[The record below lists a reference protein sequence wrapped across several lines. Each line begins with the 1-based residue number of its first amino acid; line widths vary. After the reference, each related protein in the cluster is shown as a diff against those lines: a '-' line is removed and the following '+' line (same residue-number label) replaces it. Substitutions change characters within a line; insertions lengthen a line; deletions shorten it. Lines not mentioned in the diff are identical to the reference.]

1 MRSCALRSSSGA
13 PNSPNAAKAALP
25 FSGSALIRISR
36 SLVARGRAWNETAY
50 PPTTRYLTWW
60 AFNADKS
67 SLKSGYTS
75 VSLHAVKL
83 EGQLHYGA
91 EPFARGQALPR
102 LMLGPL
108 HRLETLV
115 TRQRLVHPSKLT
127 HPGNSR
133 GCPPRIKCLMGQRVK
148 TANPLRQRPPSG
160 NRQLTTRQRVHL
172 PAGAGSATPPARA
185 AG

>member
-1 MRSCALRSSSGA
+1 MRSCELRPSSGA

-83 EGQLHYGA
+83 EGQLHHRT
-91 EPFARGQALPR
+91 EPFARGQALP
-102 LMLGPL
+102 LPILGPV
-108 HRLETLV
+108 HGLETFV
-115 TRQRLVHPSKLT
+115 TRDALVHGRKLS
-127 HPGNSR
+127 HLRDPELVRPGLN
-133 GCPPRIKCLMGQRVK
+133 VF
-148 TANPLRQRPPSG
+148 
-160 NRQLTTRQRVHL
+160 
-172 PAGAGSATPPARA
+172 
-185 AG
+185 